1 MRVEEIDLAKLKG
14 LKALISKGSFDLN
27 GEAIVKAASLIVW
40 LDQFETRMQDSLESI
55 TDNQPLKAKEVKEK
69 VKKL

>member
-1 MRVEEIDLAKLKG
+1 MRVEELDLAKLKG
-14 LKALISKGSFDLN
+14 VKTLISKGNYDLN

-40 LDQFETRMQDSLESI
+40 LDQFEVRMNDSLKSMVDEK
-55 TDNQPLKAKEVKEK
+55 PMKVKEVKEK